1 MKSKIHE
8 HKKNNMKIVSKNIF
22 IILFAT
28 FAIQCKAQTP
38 IIDLQDWRGQII
50 PNMYLKDVNN
60 VLNPFEGTWV
70 YTNGNTS
77 LKIVLVKKSMRLLAT
92 YYEDLIIGEYQYI
105 ENGVERFNSLSDLNT
120 VYPNDY
126 KHKIVGNFIP
136 YKASPF
142 DEVTP
147 GEVRLDLMFE
157 DNMGG
162 TIDIR
167 RKMVGNQPAIQIM
180 RRARQ
185 YHVRVGDPIIY
196 PILPPEV
203 IYTLIKQ

>member
-8 HKKNNMKIVSKNIF
+8 HKKNNIKIVSKNIF
-22 IILFAT
+22 IILFVS

-50 PNMYLKDVNN
+50 PNMYLKDTNN
-60 VLNPFEGTWV
+60 VLNPFEGTWI

-77 LKIVLVKKSMRLLAT
+77 LKIILVKKNMTYSPN

-105 ENGVERFNSLSDLNT
+105 ENGIEKFNSLSDINAVLQYENR
-120 VYPNDY
+120 
-126 KHKIVGNFIP
+126 HKIDGNFIP
-136 YKASPF
+136 YTSSPF
-142 DEVTP
+142 DEVIA
-147 GEVRLDLMFE
+147 GEVRLNLNFR

-167 RKMVGNQPAIQIM
+167 QKMVGNQPAIQIM